1 MKRILIFTL
10 LATLGAVVAGCGE
23 REQTALYTDGKYR
36 GKPDTRPW
44 DNAPGAYGAGTW
56 NRGDRETWENQ
67 VKSRQQGQNENHRIG
82 H

>member
-1 MKRILIFTL
+1 MKRILIFML
-10 LATLGAVVAGCGE
+10 LAVLGAVTAGCGE
-23 REQTALYTDGKYR
+23 REQTALYKDGKYR

-44 DNAPGAYGAGTW
+44 DNAPGATGAGTW
-56 NRGDRETWENQ
+56 SPADHATWENQ

>member
-10 LATLGAVVAGCGE
+10 LAALGAIMAGCGE
-23 REQTALYTDGKYR
+23 REQTALYKDGEYR

-44 DNAPGAYGAGTW
+44 DNAPGAYGPGTW
-56 NRGDRETWENQ
+56 ARGDRETWENQ

>member
-10 LATLGAVVAGCGE
+10 LAALGAVVAGCSE
-23 REQTALYTDGKYR
+23 REQTALYEDGRYR

-44 DNAPGAYGAGTW
+44 DNASGAGTW
-56 NRGDRETWENQ
+56 SRGDRETWENQ